1 MYLPSG
7 TFELK
12 VSLYKFLIALLL
24 GGNTGLLGFLIRYGW
39 KNYRKYKNA
48 FMVFLEEHEK
58 LVDDF
63 LQRHPEET
71 QFYPNYF
78 SRLPKRKKAT
88 NLSFSRRF
96 ETEAQRNRSNKTVE
110 SDEESE

>member
-1 MYLPSG
+1 MYLPHG
-7 TFELK
+7 LVEFK
-12 VSLYKFLIALLL
+12 VDFYKFFITLLL

-39 KNYRKYKNA
+39 KNFRKYKNA

-58 LVDDF
+58 LVEDYI
-63 LQRHPEET
+63 QRHPEET

-88 NLSFSRRF
+88 DISFSRRL
-96 ETEAQRNRSNKTVE
+96 KVE
-110 SDEESE
+110 DTPDSSKWDE